1 MVHSYNLD
9 RASSGASDASRE
21 HDPLLLLPTPI
32 YIKLYFWSSE
42 LNPFTIFSL
51 SAGGG
56 SSCGRLW
63 CCSCRVLC
71 GVVLVVCLCV

>member
-1 MVHSYNLD
+1 MEVEVEREIGLTRRDRKGGTPVHMNAIRS
-9 RASSGASDASRE
+9 
-21 HDPLLLLPTPI
+21 LL
-32 YIKLYFWSSE
+32 SE
-42 LNPFTIFSL
+42 V
-51 SAGGG
+51 GG